1 MHDRLSF
8 YHPTEEL
15 LNVLSHGLG
24 LLLSIVGF
32 SLLMFHAIS
41 IGETEYILGLGIYG
55 LSLVVLY
62 SASTSYHYVQ
72 KPSLRYKLNIFD
84 HAAIYGLIAGT
95 YTPFALLFFKPIL
108 GWTIFAIVWSVAGAG
123 VLFKLFFT
131 GKYNAVS
138 TVLYV
143 LMGWMAIFAIGPI
156 LDHFPPSGVFWIF
169 AGGLSYTIGAV
180 LYALKNIR
188 FNHAIFHMFVLFGSI
203 SHFISVFYYLV
214 PDQL

>member
-1 MHDRLSF
+1 MQDRLSF
-8 YHPTEEL
+8 YHPTEEM

-41 IGETEYILGLGIYG
+41 IGKPEYIVGLGIYG
-55 LSLVVLY
+55 MSLVILY
-62 SASTSYHYVQ
+62 AASTSYHYVQ
-72 KPSLRYKLNIFD
+72 SPSLRYKLNIFD

-95 YTPFALLFFKPIL
+95 YTPFALIFFKPVL
-108 GWTIFAIVWSVAGAG
+108 GWTIFAAVWTAAGIG

-143 LMGWMAIFAIGPI
+143 LMGWMGILAIGPI
-156 LDHFPPSGVFWIF
+156 LELFQPSGVFWIF
-169 AGGLSYTIGAV
+169 AGGLSYTLGAV

-188 FNHAIFHMFVLFGSI
+188 YNHAIFHLFVLFGSI